1 MANRVA
7 IVSIAQVNYKEKL
20 NYAPEELAYEAIKP
34 VLEETGLGFGPA
46 YEKGG
51 IDASLQCHE
60 HSRIMRPFSAS
71 QLLEAVG
78 ANLRPD
84 EKVDQDGALGVYE
97 AVWQIASGNFE
108 TVLVVSECHDSVNRH
123 AGNAIENLVF
133 DPFYHRPLGLDNCNT
148 AALQATRYMHQYGVT
163 REQCAK
169 VAVKNLKNAKS
180 NPLALVSGDFTVED
194 ILSSRVLAYPITKM
208 ETRPFADGACAML
221 LANEERAKK
230 LTSKPVW
237 IKGLANCCDGYFIGD
252 RDLAESKALVVAV
265 KKAYQM
271 AGITDVRKEIDL
283 AEVTDEFSYQELM
296 EYEGLGFC
304 EKGEGGK
311 LIDSGVTRLGGALPV
326 NSSGG
331 ALSGCAHTNI
341 GMARVFEVVLQL
353 RGEAGDRQVEG
364 ARTGLAHLAA
374 GPCGQLQQVVIL
386 GTEP

>member
-1 MANRVA
+1 MVDRVA

-20 NYAPEELAYEAIKP
+20 AYAPEELAYAAIKP

-51 IDASLQCHE
+51 IDASLVCHE
-60 HSRIMRPFSAS
+60 HTRIMRPFSAS
-71 QLLEAVG
+71 QFLEAVG

-97 AVWQIASGNFE
+97 AVWQIASGDFE
-108 TVLVVSECHDSVNRH
+108 TVLVVSACHDSVNRD

-148 AALQATRYMHQYGVT
+148 AALQATRYMHRYGIT

-169 VAVKNLKNAKS
+169 VAVKNLRNAKS
-180 NPLALVSGDFTVED
+180 NPLALVAGDFSVEE
-194 ILSSRVLAYPITKM
+194 ILASELVAYPITRM
-208 ETRPFADGACAML
+208 ETRPFADGACVML
-221 LANEERAKK
+221 LANEEKAKR

-252 RDLAESKALVVAV
+252 RDLSESEPLVLAAR
-265 KKAYQM
+265 KAYKM
-271 AGITDVRKEIDL
+271 AGITDVLKEIDL
-283 AEVTDEFSYQELM
+283 AEITDEFSYQELL

-304 EKGEGGK
+304 EKGEGGRF
-311 LIDSGVTRLGGALPV
+311 IDSGATRLGGVLPV
-326 NSSGG
+326 NPSGG
-331 ALSGCAHTNI
+331 VLSGCAHTNI
-341 GMARVFEVVLQL
+341 GIARIFEVVMQL
-353 RGEAGDRQVEG
+353 RGEAGERQVEE

-374 GPCGQLQQVVIL
+374 GPCGQLQQVMIL
-386 GTEP
+386 GNRF